1 MRAPSAPRGPGVSL
15 HASTTLVVVCIVL
28 WAVSALLL
36 RRHAPHA
43 RFTGTD
49 ASSTLFTDERGSCLL
64 LAGRVKGVAGF
75 YLLDTGYAGPPVLN
89 TLYLHVLQ
97 RSPDLRSQG
106 GSDEHASARR
116 TMRAMRSSSLRA
128 DADADAD
135 ADVDADALQR
145 YMRET
150 GSIDFTAG
158 CRVRL
163 MGISATTERHS
174 DLILSDELLF
184 LAPEGRFASPRA
196 NTDLPRGDVLVTNRI
211 ANTPHILTA
220 DYIRH
225 HAPCHLAISQ
235 ARVEWCVPNAR
246 FLYLTSVGGFANV
259 PCAITGG
266 AYIVVVAAG
275 GGEFRCVLDT
285 GSESC
290 LTIGSKAAARMSAC
304 VSTGR
309 TTSSSGVGGRTACS
323 RIVSANVRLAGRTLA
338 TCPVSV
344 SSFDDSSVDGFVG
357 MGVLRCF
364 DWLLTAR
371 AVFARPNGARH
382 VGADD
387 ASATDGACDAPSVPA
402 CGV

>member
-1 MRAPSAPRGPGVSL
+1 
-15 HASTTLVVVCIVL
+15 VCIIL
-28 WAVSALLL
+28 WAVSVLLL

-64 LAGRVKGVAGF
+64 LAGRVKGVDGF

-97 RSPDLRSQG
+97 RSPGLRSRSG
-106 GSDEHASARR
+106 NDDHASARR
-116 TMRAMRSSSLRA
+116 TMRALRSSSSHGGARRHADAAA
-128 DADADAD
+128 DADA
-135 ADVDADALQR
+135 DADALQR

-184 LAPEGRFASPRA
+184 LAPQGRFASPRA

-235 ARVEWCVPNAR
+235 SRVEWCVPNAR

-259 PCAITGG
+259 PCAIAGG

-309 TTSSSGVGGRTACS
+309 TTSSSGVGGRATCN

-338 TCPVSV
+338 ACPVSV

-371 AVFARPNGARH
+371 AVFARSNGARH

-387 ASATDGACDAPSVPA
+387 ASGSDGACDAPPVPK